1 MTSDVL
7 IMGGGATGQ
16 LAAAYLRM
24 RFPDLKVAVVEGP
37 HKNRLIV
44 GESFVEITVDFLLEL
59 GLGPYLIENHYPK
72 YGLTYYYKPAID
84 QPADRTYVVD
94 ETPTV
99 PPLLSFQINRFTFDR
114 EVRRRNI
121 ENGVQMIDGTV
132 AGVDLNNHSG
142 GGGMHS
148 VAIRYGTQQEQ
159 AVQSRWLID
168 ATGRN
173 RVLSKL
179 LQLQEKVE
187 AQKDVFWFRLM
198 NFNPEIL
205 GRIRALK
212 KENRAFV
219 PYFATHHFF
228 GRGNWIWCIPMRSP
242 ENVPLISIGITYRKD
257 VYPHG
262 QVRTMEQFLECVG
275 QEHAVIVELVRSGTV
290 VDTNFYSSYMWEC
303 RQHYSPDRWYIIGDA
318 GNTVDPLYSVGMALS
333 SVQIRQIAA
342 MIQRELNGYD
352 AREFT
357 EDLDTAISAF
367 HHSLTRETTRLY
379 ECMGDA
385 YQCHLRVH
393 LVVTELFHLGLPLL
407 MNGYLWDPVGV
418 KLVNCFSNIE
428 TLEADAKKFHEL
440 IREVAANP
448 KNCAVQNFIKVQS
461 SASMNYVFYE
471 HYREEDIPASLSRMV
486 FGHARLRLALLGKLG
501 WQGWIRFS
509 QHLALLK
516 DVFRGLF
523 LLPFRGRKLRN
534 SRLVRRMFRSRE
546 MVSTPS
552 GATPGPAE
560 TVRIQSSSKPSASVD
575 SVSSQSPSPHSDIS

>member
-1 MTSDVL
+1 MTTDVL
-7 IMGGGATGQ
+7 IMGGGGTGQ

-37 HKNRLIV
+37 HKNRPIV
-44 GESFVEITVDFLLEL
+44 GESFVEITIDFLLEL
-59 GLGPYLIENHYPK
+59 GLGSYLIENHFPK
-72 YGLTYYYKPAID
+72 YGLTYYYKPQID
-84 QPADRTYVVD
+84 DPADRTYVVD

-99 PPLLSFQINRFTFDR
+99 PPLLSFQVNRFTFDR
-114 EVRRRNI
+114 EVRRRNV

-132 AGVDLNNHSG
+132 AGVNLGNG
-142 GGGMHS
+142 GAAHTLT
-148 VAIRYGTQQEQ
+148 IRDSAQQEYPLQ
-159 AVQSRWLID
+159 ARWLID

-173 RVLSKL
+173 RVLAKL
-179 LQLQEKVE
+179 LQLHEKVNE
-187 AQKDVFWFRLM
+187 QKDVFWFRLM
-198 NFNPEIL
+198 NFDPEIL

-242 ENVPLISIGITYRKD
+242 ENVPFISIGITYRKD

-275 QEHAVIVELVRSGTV
+275 REHEVIVELVRSGSV

-342 MIQRELNGYD
+342 MIQRELAGYD
-352 AREFT
+352 TREFT
-357 EDLDTAISAF
+357 KDLDTAISAF
-367 HHSLTRETTRLY
+367 HHSLTRDTTRLY

-393 LVVTELFHLGLPLL
+393 LIVTKLFHLGLPLL
-407 MNGYLWDPVGV
+407 MNDYLWDSVGA
-418 KLVNCFSNIE
+418 KLINRFASIE
-428 TLEADAKKFHEL
+428 TLEAESRKFHDL
-440 IREVAANP
+440 FREVAANL
-448 KNCAVQNFIKVQS
+448 KNRAVENFIKVQS
-461 SASMNYVFYE
+461 SASMNYAFYE
-471 HYREEDIPASLSRMV
+471 YHRERDIPASLTSML
-486 FGHARLRLALLGKLG
+486 FGLARLRFSLLRKLG
-501 WQGWIRFS
+501 WRGWIQFS
-509 QHLALLK
+509 QQRALLK

-523 LLPFRGRKLRN
+523 LLPFRGTKLRQ
-534 SRLVRRMFRSRE
+534 SRIVRAMFASQQ
-546 MVSTPS
+546 
-552 GATPGPAE
+552 PAM
-560 TVRIQSSSKPSASVD
+560 A
-575 SVSSQSPSPHSDIS
+575 HSDASAASPELIKNLSA